1 MKIRATCFH
10 SPYGAPVKHRMT
22 IRMNRISVI
31 GTSGSGKTAFANKF
45 AGILRIPHVEPDA
58 LHWEA
63 DWVPAH
69 REVFRSRV
77 REAVGSERWVVDGN
91 YSKSARDLVWG
102 RADTIVWLDFSFTVT
117 IGRVLRRTIYR
128 LATGE
133 KRCNGNRE
141 KVGLALSRDSILLWA
156 LQRYKRHRMEYPLL
170 LATQE
175 QRGARIVRLHSPKE
189 ADRWLMRL
197 APASD

>member
-1 MKIRATCFH
+1 
-10 SPYGAPVKHRMT
+10 
-22 IRMNRISVI
+22 MNRISVI
-31 GTSGSGKTAFANKF
+31 GTSGAGKTIFADKL
-45 AGILRIPHVEPDA
+45 ARILHIPHVELDE

-77 REAVGSERWVVDGN
+77 RESIRAERWVVDGN
-91 YSKSARDLVWG
+91 YSKSARDLVWE

-117 IGRVLRRTIYR
+117 ISRVLRRTIYR
-128 LATGE
+128 LVTGE
-133 KRCNGNRE
+133 KCCNGNRE
-141 KVGLALSRDSILLWA
+141 RVGMALSRDSIILWA
-156 LQRYKRHRMEYPLL
+156 LQSYKRHRMAYPLL

-175 QRGARIVRLHSPKE
+175 QRGARTVRLHSPKE